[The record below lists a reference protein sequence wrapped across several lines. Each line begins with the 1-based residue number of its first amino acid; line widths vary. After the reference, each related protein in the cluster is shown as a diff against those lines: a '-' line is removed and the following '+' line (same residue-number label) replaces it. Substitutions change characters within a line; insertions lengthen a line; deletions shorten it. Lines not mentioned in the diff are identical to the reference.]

1 MKKNVHAPLYTI
13 HVQRVLVGL
22 ILIERDWIAGLTSH
36 SVAMRFTIDDLHV
49 YVVFILR

>member
-13 HVQRVLVGL
+13 HVQRVGL